1 MAEVEQLNDKGI
13 GIGHSWQ
20 VGMLPDTKRWLL
32 LLQMQRN
39 HSDGLTWWWVLLYR
53 THPPPPKI
61 PVCNRNFNSKLFP
74 SICVLHRTCTY
85 PSEPVRKWL
94 IARENP
100 VPGCYFPP
108 FGVRAIAPRSA
119 VNQCLIY
126 HPPLNVSCC
135 LGLLSRVGSC
145 FLAGLL
151 NKPVWSVKGTGILQG
166 EGHLLSLKLLLGSI
180 NFER

>member
-1 MAEVEQLNDKGI
+1 MTAATSNAKKSFRRLNVV
-13 GIGHSWQ
+13 
-20 VGMLPDTKRWLL
+20 VGFTVS
-32 LLQMQRN
+32 
-39 HSDGLTWWWVLLYR
+39 H
-53 THPPPPKI
+53 
-61 PVCNRNFNSKLFP
+61 P
-74 SICVLHRTCTY
+74 SIATKNPSLQQKFQFKTLSNHLCASLHLHVFIRAR
-85 PSEPVRKWL
+85 VRKCL

-135 LGLLSRVGSC
+135 LGLLSRVGIC

-151 NKPVWSVKGTGILQG
+151 NNPVWSAKGTGILQG
-166 EGHLLSLKLLLGSI
+166 EGHLLSLKPLLGSI